1 MKGMHKIQDELSFYY
16 NPVSMESITKGSLVP
31 SLGLLS
37 KTYKIFTNT
46 AAEGYGFAI
55 GDEQMMKKAHPLKY
69 TFNVIPGLYQATN
82 EVLPYVFPEV
92 SKDLGIIVS
101 SASRQQ

>member
-1 MKGMHKIQDELSFYY
+1 MKHVFSFFLAL
-16 NPVSMESITKGSLVP
+16 LVTC
-31 SLGLLS
+31 LVV
-37 KTYKIFTNT
+37 T
-46 AAEGYGFAI
+46 AQNIPTPQQHFGFAI